1 MNFGRAF
8 ICSFAYF
15 GLYMAVF
22 PAQNV
27 TVSLFEKND
36 YGQLGFYCHAA
47 TYLAQGVSSIFC
59 VFVMEKISNIKS
71 MAWGSALCLVFVVS
85 LMFPAIKSEN
95 PNSDNF
101 FISDKF
107 VYPLMIF
114 TSIATGVGE
123 GLAQPGA
130 GKYIS
135 DCTTEETK
143 GFYFA
148 FFWSFYM
155 GSQVFGNLIA
165 AYVLGNFDQRY
176 YVIIITGI
184 GVCSSAILFFMKSP
198 RVNESMRMIAS
209 SISQRSR

>member
-1 MNFGRAF
+1 
-8 ICSFAYF
+8 
-15 GLYMAVF
+15 
-22 PAQNV
+22 
-27 TVSLFEKND
+27 
-36 YGQLGFYCHAA
+36 
-47 TYLAQGVSSIFC
+47 
-59 VFVMEKISNIKS
+59 MEKLGNVKS

-85 LMFPAIKSEN
+85 LMFPAIRSEN
-95 PNSDNF
+95 PTSGNF

-165 AYVLGNFDQRY
+165 AFVLGNFDQRY
-176 YVIIITGI
+176 YVIIITII
-184 GVCSSAILFFMKSP
+184 GMLSSAILFFMKSP
-198 RVNESMRMIAS
+198 RVQESVRMIAS
-209 SISQRSR
+209 GIS